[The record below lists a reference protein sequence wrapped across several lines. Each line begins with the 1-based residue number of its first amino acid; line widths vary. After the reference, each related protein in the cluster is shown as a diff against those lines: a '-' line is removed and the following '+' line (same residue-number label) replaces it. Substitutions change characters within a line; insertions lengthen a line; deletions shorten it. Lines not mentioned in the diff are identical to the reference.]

1 MKYLRIKAISN
12 CVGIRRSSVDY
23 INKVSD
29 LNKKFE
35 YPLNLIDL
43 KIDENLDKGI
53 FFFKMKCH

>member
-12 CVGIRRSSVDY
+12 CVGIRRSSVAY

-43 KIDENLDKGI
+43 K
-53 FFFKMKCH
+53 

>member
-53 FFFKMKCH
+53 FFSK